1 MTVTGA
7 SIETH
12 ELVKRKLAASGM
24 RYTAGRRVIVTVMQM
39 ATGPRTT
46 AELASGQG
54 GSIPLSSLYRTLS
67 MFEETGVLRRHHG
80 TDGVA
85 RYELA
90 EWLTG
95 HHHHVVCISC
105 GAIEDVD
112 VPESAERSLDA
123 IASTL
128 GSEAG
133 YRVVDH
139 ELEVAGVCPKC
150 DKQ

>member
-1 MTVTGA
+1 MTGTGP

-12 ELVKRKLAASGM
+12 ELVRRKLAASGM
-24 RYTAGRRVIVTVMQM
+24 RYTAGRRTVVTLMQL

-46 AELASGQG
+46 AELAA
-54 GSIPLSSLYRTLS
+54 GSVGSLPISSLYRTLS
-67 MFEETGVLRRHHG
+67 MFEETRVLRRHHG
-80 TDGVA
+80 ADGVA

-95 HHHHVVCISC
+95 HHHHVACISC
-105 GAIEDVD
+105 GAIEDID
-112 VPESAERSLDA
+112 VPESDERSLHA

-139 ELEVAGVCPKC
+139 ELEVVGVCPTC
-150 DKQ
+150 DKR